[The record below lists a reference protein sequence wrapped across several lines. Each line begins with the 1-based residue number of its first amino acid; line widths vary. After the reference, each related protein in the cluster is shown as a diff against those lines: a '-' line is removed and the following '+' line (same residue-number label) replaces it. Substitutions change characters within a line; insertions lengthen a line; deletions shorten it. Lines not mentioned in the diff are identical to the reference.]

1 MAAAAVVDVANLCL
15 ESDNRNELIYSKDNV
30 VNAIDV
36 ITLLGKSEPPNDL

>member
-1 MAAAAVVDVANLCL
+1 MVDVANLCL